1 VYLKVGIP
9 AVPQLSQ
16 SEQAYSN
23 GSIPLTLATN
33 TMNDPL
39 PQNQPDSTEQSAGL
53 VPPGAVQIIIASLS
67 RRALCPRCAHL
78 GGCALGITGLI
89 PVPKRGGVEE
99 ATHKSK
105 TYVEKLLECDRDGK
119 PIVIGYRVLSSDDAS
134 RGETY
139 MSGGSYCEYIRKS
152 KIHLESPETGEAS

>member
-1 VYLKVGIP
+1 
-9 AVPQLSQ
+9 
-16 SEQAYSN
+16 
-23 GSIPLTLATN
+23 
-33 TMNDPL
+33 
-39 PQNQPDSTEQSAGL
+39 
-53 VPPGAVQIIIASLS
+53 
-67 RRALCPRCAHL
+67 
-78 GGCALGITGLI
+78 
-89 PVPKRGGVEE
+89 VEE